1 MAVSTNEIQNIFKV
15 KIQHPSIRS
24 RRVVFDVTP
33 DLIENRNVNYK
44 TIEPVHM
51 PGQIYVYGTTA
62 SRTFNISNA
71 RLISRTREEA
81 EQNLRR
87 LQLLRSFTMPAF
99 GRGGLDQPERVA
111 RGKENLDEGQGG
123 PDDFEPGSEFIG
135 LTSPQ
140 RTDLYGRELLGSPP
154 EFVELSAYSAVPT
167 LETGQTSGG
176 RAARLEH
183 IRRVPCVI
191 QQVSI
196 PYPSDV
202 DYIPSLSGVPMPTIM
217 TIDMT
222 LMETHSPREYEQFSL
237 SDFRNGILR
246 GF

>member
-1 MAVSTNEIQNIFKV
+1 MAVDNNSIENIFKV

-81 EQNLRR
+81 EQNLLR
-87 LQLLRSFTMPAF
+87 LQLLRAFTMPAF
-99 GRGGLDQPERVA
+99 GRGGLSEPERQA
-111 RGKENLDEGQGG
+111 RGQEDLDTGTGG
-123 PDDFEPGSEFIG
+123 PDDFDPATEFMG

-140 RTDLYGRELLGSPP
+140 RRNLYGRELLGSPP
-154 EFVELSAYSAVPT
+154 EFVELSAYSAVPS
-167 LETGQTSGG
+167 LATGQSGG

-222 LMETHSPREYEQFSL
+222 LMETHSPQEYENFSL
-237 SDFRNGILR
+237 DDFRNGRLR